1 MAFSNPLTFANIVSA
16 STFELLDST
25 GTVVMSW
32 FAPTSTQGSLLGP
45 GGAGHR
51 ATIGVQGDGATT
63 SSLGLG
69 AGQTLG
75 EAATLS
81 LTEYLFSGSNAT
93 LSAYAGGSA
102 AAELSLNA
110 PSGAVLLTS
119 TGITY
124 NTRSV
129 SFVQA
134 TAEAASTAN
143 LALGAADVAIPGC
156 SITHTLNTGDVVV
169 ITGTFDFGN
178 AGATST
184 AWGSLYVN
192 GAQYAGGRGPGH
204 TIGAGGRSTVSHS
217 WRYVAASAGS
227 YTFVLRARQ
236 SAGTWTAYQPFG
248 AGGTVISTVLYCTT

>member
-16 STFELLDST
+16 GNFQLVDPTGVVVAEWQCLNSNLGSIFGPATVGNGGNISWSGDGNIDSVSIAS
-25 GTVVMSW
+25 G
-32 FAPTSTQGSLLGP
+32 APG
-45 GGAGHR
+45 
-51 ATIGVQGDGATT
+51 GDGAGVDASYSIAGNSVVDLTAYDAGN
-63 SSLGLG
+63 LVAGLTLTAP
-69 AGQTLG
+69 AGT
-75 EAATLS
+75 AA
-81 LTEYLFSGSNAT
+81 LTA
-93 LSAYAGGSA
+93 
-102 AAELSLNA
+102 
-110 PSGAVLLTS
+110 S

-156 SITHTLNTGDVVV
+156 SITHSLNTGDVVV
-169 ITGTFDFGN
+169 ITGTFDLGN